1 MQANYK
7 VYDFEKSRERIDEIL
22 DSSDNNYQESN
33 KVPSIDDLTYNNGYH
48 INCSALF
55 IDLRG
60 SKELATKHQK
70 KVLAKIYRAYI
81 SELVALLNGN
91 LNIQQIYIEGDC
103 VWGVFNTET
112 IVQINEVFNTAA
124 KANSLIHTLNIKLK
138 KKNYTQLK
146 VGIGLHYG
154 QALVI
159 KAGYKGSGINEVT
172 WIGELIG
179 KTAQYCN
186 DANKG
191 WRKPIILSDV
201 FHQNLNDDNK
211 KLCNKVPYT
220 DFHECDVIN
229 TLMDT
234 WVQDNG

>member
-7 VYDFEKSRERIDEIL
+7 SYDFEKSRERIDEIL

-33 KVPSIDDLTYNNGYH
+33 KVPGIDDLTYTNGYH

-60 SKELATKHQK
+60 SKDLATQHQK

-91 LNIQQIYIEGDC
+91 QNIQQIYIEGDC

-112 IVQINEVFNTAA
+112 TVQINEVFTTAA

-146 VGIGLHYG
+146 VGMGLHYG

-179 KTAQYCN
+179 KTAHYCN
-186 DANKG
+186 NANKG

-211 KLCNKVPYT
+211 KLCDKVPYT
-220 DFHECDVIN
+220 DFYECDVI
-229 TLMDT
+229 
-234 WVQDNG
+234 

>member
-7 VYDFEKSRERIDEIL
+7 TYDFEKSRERMDEIL
-22 DSSDNNYQESN
+22 DSSENNYQESS
-33 KVPSIDDLTYNNGYH
+33 KVPNIDDLTYANGYH

-112 IVQINEVFNTAA
+112 ISQINEVFDTAA
-124 KANSLIHTLNIKLK
+124 QATSLIHTLNIKLK

-186 DANKG
+186 DASKG

-201 FHQNLNDDNK
+201 FHQNLNR
-211 KLCNKVPYT
+211 CS
-220 DFHECDVIN
+220 F
-229 TLMDT
+229 
-234 WVQDNG
+234 WQ

>member
-1 MQANYK
+1 MQANHRA
-7 VYDFEKSRERIDEIL
+7 YDFEKSRERMDEIL
-22 DSSDNNYQESN
+22 DSSDNNYQESD
-33 KVPSIDDLTYNNGYH
+33 KVPSIDDLTYTNGYH

-91 LNIQQIYIEGDC
+91 PNIQQIYIEGDC

-112 IVQINEVFNTAA
+112 KSQIDRVFQTAYE
-124 KANSLIHTLNIKLK
+124 ANSLIQTLNIKLRK
-138 KKNYTQLK
+138 KSYTQLK

-179 KTAQYCN
+179 KTAKYCN
-186 DANKG
+186 EANKG
-191 WRKPIILSDV
+191 WRKTIILSDV
-201 FHQNLNDDNK
+201 FYSNLNDHNK
-211 KLCNKVPYT
+211 NLCSKVNYT
-220 DFHECDVIN
+220 DYYEGDVVSIA
-229 TLMDT
+229 MDK
-234 WVQDNG
+234 WVQENG

>member
-7 VYDFEKSRERIDEIL
+7 AYDYDKSRERMDEIL
-22 DSSDNNYQESN
+22 NSSDNNYIESKKIPN
-33 KVPSIDDLTYNNGYH
+33 IDDLTYNNGQH
-48 INCSALF
+48 VSCSALF
-55 IDLRG
+55 IDIRG

-91 LNIQQIYIEGDC
+91 PNIRQIYIEGDC

-112 IVQINEVFNTAA
+112 KSEIDRVFQTAYE
-124 KANSLIHTLNIKLK
+124 ANSLIQTLNIKLK
-138 KKNYTQLK
+138 KKSYTQLT

-159 KAGYKGSGINEVT
+159 KAGHKGSGINEVT

-179 KTAQYCN
+179 NTAQYCSF
-186 DANKG
+186 ASKG
-191 WRKPIILSDV
+191 FRKTIILSDI
-201 FHQNLNDDNK
+201 FHQNLNEHNRS
-211 KLCNKVPYT
+211 LCQKVSYT
-220 DFHECDVIN
+220 DYHEGDVISTYMN
-229 TLMDT
+229 T
-234 WVQDNG
+234 WVENNG

>member
-7 VYDFEKSRERIDEIL
+7 TYDFEKSRERMDEIL
-22 DSSDNNYQESN
+22 DSSENNYQESS
-33 KVPSIDDLTYNNGYH
+33 KVPNIDDLTYANGYH

-112 IVQINEVFNTAA
+112 ISQINEVFDTAA
-124 KANSLIHTLNIKLK
+124 QATSLIHTLNIKLK

-186 DANKG
+186 DASKG

-201 FHQNLNDDNK
+201 FHQNLNDHNK
-211 KLCNKVPYT
+211 SFCHKVPYT
-220 DFHECDVIN
+220 DYHECDVIN
-229 TLMDT
+229 TFMNT
-234 WVQDNG
+234 WVQENG

>member
-7 VYDFEKSRERIDEIL
+7 AYDFEKSRERMDEIL
-22 DSSDNNYQESN
+22 GSSDSNYQESN
-33 KVPSIDDLTYNNGYH
+33 KVPSIDELTYNNGYH

-60 SKELATKHQK
+60 SKELATKHQQ

-91 LNIQQIYIEGDC
+91 PNIQQIYIEGDC

-112 IVQINEVFNTAA
+112 KAQIDRVFQTSFE
-124 KANSLIHTLNIKLK
+124 ANSLIEALNIKLK

-146 VGIGLHYG
+146 IGIGLHYG

-191 WRKPIILSDV
+191 CRKTIILSDV
-201 FHQNLNDDNK
+201 FYSNLNDKNK
-211 KLCNKVPYT
+211 SLFHKVNYT
-220 DFHECDVIN
+220 DYYEGNVISIQMN
-229 TLMDT
+229 Q
-234 WVQDNG
+234 WVQENG

>member
-1 MQANYK
+1 MQANHK
-7 VYDFEKSRERIDEIL
+7 AYDFEKSRERMDEIL

-33 KVPSIDDLTYNNGYH
+33 KIPSIDDLTYTNGYH

-55 IDLRG
+55 IDLRD

-91 LNIQQIYIEGDC
+91 PNIQQIYIEGDC
-103 VWGVFNTET
+103 VWGVFNTE
-112 IVQINEVFNTAA
+112 IKSQIDSVFQTACE
-124 KANSLIHTLNIKLK
+124 ANSLIQTLNIKLK
-138 KKNYTQLK
+138 KKSYTQLK
-146 VGIGLHYG
+146 IGIGLHYG

-159 KAGYKGSGINEVT
+159 KAGYKGSAINEVT

-179 KTAQYCN
+179 KTAKYCN

-191 WRKPIILSDV
+191 WRKTIILSDI
-201 FHQNLNDDNK
+201 FYANLNNYNQSLCQKVHNTDYYEGNLINAYMNK
-211 KLCNKVPYT
+211 
-220 DFHECDVIN
+220 
-229 TLMDT
+229 